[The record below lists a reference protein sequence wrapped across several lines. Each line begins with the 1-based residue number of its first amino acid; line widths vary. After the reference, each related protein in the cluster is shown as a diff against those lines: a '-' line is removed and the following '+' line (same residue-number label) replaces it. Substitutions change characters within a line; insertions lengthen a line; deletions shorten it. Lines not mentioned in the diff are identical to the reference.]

1 MWKIWNRTEISYCF
15 STSSTMRSTLSLD
28 GTWVPWIRLLEVG
41 WKSSPLRAK
50 ETRFSCLQHFTTISL
65 NHRKYRKSSFVV
77 NISNER
83 CSFELSI
90 HQRIQTKWSRFP
102 QIFSKLII
110 IRRNVSENE
119 WMWIK
124 TANRIQISSSY
135 VNFEGTLTVVLK
147 PLKHEVWVKQR
158 WLDKTFFFMVSKILN
173 F

>member
-65 NHRKYRKSSFVV
+65 NHR
-77 NISNER
+77 NIVKAHLLLIFQMNAVR
-83 CSFELSI
+83 FELSI

-135 VNFEGTLTVVLK
+135 VNFEGTLTVVLN
-147 PLKHEVWVKQR
+147 L
-158 WLDKTFFFMVSKILN
+158 
-173 F
+173 